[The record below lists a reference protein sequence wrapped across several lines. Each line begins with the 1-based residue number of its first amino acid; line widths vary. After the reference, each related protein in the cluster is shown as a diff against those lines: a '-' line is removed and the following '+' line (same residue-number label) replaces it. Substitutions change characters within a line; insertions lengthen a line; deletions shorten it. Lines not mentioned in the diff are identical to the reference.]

1 MKYLFLIITCLAVH
15 TVQAAQEISWESLIP
30 DQPKFQSV
38 SPANKALVTEIY
50 VYEVAMQS
58 RQLSPMELDGYNQR
72 VTLAEKLGLNVR
84 ELVAEMAAGEQELNR
99 VISDLYINNIKLVGF
114 LVPLEMTGLEVTQFI
129 LVPTA
134 GACIHT
140 PPPPV
145 NQTILVEFP
154 EGYEMSSLY
163 TPVWVTGDLK
173 ADKVDASVALID
185 GNQPVE
191 AGYVIDASQVQ
202 IYEVN

>member
-15 TVQAAQEISWESLIP
+15 TVQAAQEISWESLMP

>member
-58 RQLSPMELDGYNQR
+58 RQLSPMELDSYNQR